1 MITVKYQDWTYAYA
15 IFSKGILRL
24 NMENRI
30 SIQIFVE
37 WMNAYYIPA
46 LFEFMYIYTYI
57 YTPVKCNIIKVNIN
71 TNMNTTFHGRE

>member
-37 WMNAYYIPA
+37 WMNALLYTCIIWIYV
-46 LFEFMYIYTYI
+46 YIYIYI
-57 YTPVKCNIIKVNIN
+57 PVKCNIIKVNIN